1 MKNKIDIKDFKGI
14 TVDVKYEDII
24 DRNAE
29 ACAEWLKNNSPRG
42 HRKSNSYRSGW
53 AVKKGRK
60 QKDQHYAEVW
70 NATNYQ
76 LTHLLENGH
85 LITNK
90 RGGVGW
96 AEGQPHI
103 QKAFDYVKPTFIA
116 EIEKAEIDVG
126 FE

>member
-1 MKNKIDIKDFKGI
+1 MRDEINITGFKGI
-14 TVDVKYEDII
+14 KVDINYTEIIDKNAERCVDVLKDI
-24 DRNAE
+24 
-29 ACAEWLKNNSPRG
+29 SPKG
-42 HRKSNSYRSGW
+42 YRKSKKYADGW
-53 AVKKGRK
+53 EVRKGRK
-60 QKDQHYAEVW
+60 KYNGYYAEVW

-96 AEGQPHI
+96 AEGIPHV
-103 QKAFDYVKPTFIA
+103 QKALDQIKPQFIQDMS
-116 EIEKAEIDVG
+116 EVEIDVG

>member
-1 MKNKIDIKDFKGI
+1 MKNEINIKGFKGI
-14 TVDVKYEDII
+14 NVDIHYQDII
-24 DRNAE
+24 NRNAE
-29 ACAEWLKNNSPRG
+29 KCVDILKNTSPRG
-42 HRKSNSYRSGW
+42 HRKSNNYANGW
-53 AVKKGRK
+53 TIKRGRK
-60 QKDQHYAEVW
+60 QKNDYYAEVW

-96 AEGQPHI
+96 SEGIPHV
-103 QKAFDYVKPTFIA
+103 QKALDQIKPQFIA
-116 EIEKAEIDVG
+116 EMDKVEIDVG